1 MNRAEFHD
9 FFKNSGPIILPV
21 IHVISKTQTAV
32 NINKLIAADIKGCFL
47 INHDFDMETFLP
59 IIRSI
64 CTDYPDFWIG
74 INFLAVTG
82 LVAFPI
88 LASLKNEGCRIDA
101 YWGDDARIDE
111 RQPHQAEAEAISKLD
126 TNVVGRGF
134 ILEVPLSRN
143 SVPLIPK
150 ITMYQ
155 LCWRPII
162 WMLLPH
168 QALQQA
174 TQPKLA
180 KSRHS
185 DLHYPTHLSHL
196 LQALPHTMRWI
207 TKWWIVSWLRRG

>member
-64 CTDYPDFWIG
+64 RKDYPDFWIG

-88 LASLKNEGCRIDA
+88 LASLKNEGC
-101 YWGDDARIDE
+101 
-111 RQPHQAEAEAISKLD
+111 
-126 TNVVGRGF
+126 
-134 ILEVPLSRN
+134 LS
-143 SVPLIPK
+143 LIH
-150 ITMYQ
+150 I
-155 LCWRPII
+155 
-162 WMLLPH
+162 
-168 QALQQA
+168 
-174 TQPKLA
+174 
-180 KSRHS
+180 
-185 DLHYPTHLSHL
+185 
-196 LQALPHTMRWI
+196 
-207 TKWWIVSWLRRG
+207 